1 MPLERHAPRCW
12 RGWGLR
18 RAGLLLA
25 LAAAG
30 EAVIMWGLSQV
41 DWPLA
46 IEAAADVLLLS
57 LWLVAWLP
65 LLTRGERRRF
75 KVLLDTVG
83 AGVYGADK
91 QGRLL
96 FINATGLRLLGRPED
111 DRSLIGQPLSLLTG
125 DAPASGVPS
134 HLCRADGTRFEVEA
148 WSRPLPGD
156 DGGHLGQVT
165 SFVDISERLRLSRE
179 REQHEKTLAA
189 VMSAVQEAIV
199 TVDASMAIV
208 EFNPAAERLFGH
220 PRADV
225 LGRSVELLI
234 PLGLRPAHQVQ
245 SRRWLDAAEPALRR
259 SALSQ
264 VKRLSALRA
273 DGTEFPALIDLARVQ
288 GPDGLLVTAVVRDL
302 STELALARALATD
315 QARSDFLSRVSHEL
329 RTPLNAVMG
338 FAELMID
345 QARGRPDVLAHAHHV
360 RAAGSHLLTLVDDL
374 LNLSSLEDGQLRLE
388 TERLSLDEVA
398 ASAAL
403 IASHQAAQGQVVLQ
417 AALPAWGL
425 WADRARTVQVLLQ
438 LLDLAL
444 QRSRP
449 GSEVVMSA
457 WREGHAE
464 LGVSVRDHGPNP
476 SAADLAALF
485 QPFGAVLPEG
495 GSPRGS
501 GLGLLLARSLCRA
514 MNGRMDAR
522 AAPGGGLEVRL
533 WLPAA
538 APVTGTDADPS
549 RQQPAPAE
557 PQPEAAAPA
566 DLDVLYAEDEPVNR
580 LLMQAMLGRLPGIAL
595 RVASDGAEA
604 LEMVREA
611 RPDLLLTD
619 MHLGDMTG
627 LQLAARLGEAPETAG
642 LRIAAVSADAMPESR
657 EAAEAAGFMD
667 YLLKPI
673 VREELEGLLERVRA
687 QRG

>member
-1 MPLERHAPRCW
+1 MAPEPLAPRRR

-18 RAGLLLA
+18 RAGLLLT
-25 LAAAG
+25 LAAVG
-30 EAVIMWGLSQV
+30 ELAIMLGLSLV
-41 DWPLA
+41 DWPQPLEVA
-46 IEAAADVLLLS
+46 VDVLLLS

-65 LLTRGERRRF
+65 LLTQGERRRF
-75 KVLLDTVG
+75 QALLDTVG
-83 AGVYGADK
+83 AGVYGVDG

-96 FINATGLRLLGRPED
+96 FINATGLRLLGRPQDEA
-111 DRSLIGQPLSLLTG
+111 SLLGQPLEVLTG
-125 DAPASGVPS
+125 AAPAAQTPT
-134 HLCRADGTRFEVEA
+134 HLWRADGTRFEVEA

-156 DGGHLGQVT
+156 DGGSAGRVT

-220 PRADV
+220 PRQAV

-234 PLGLRPAHQVQ
+234 PEGLRPAHQARSQ
-245 SRRWLDAAEPALRR
+245 RWLEAAEPALRR
-259 SALSQ
+259 SEPSQ

-302 STELALARALATD
+302 SAELTLARALASD

-329 RTPLNAVMG
+329 RTPLNAVLG
-338 FAELMID
+338 FAEVMID
-345 QARGRPDVLAHAHHV
+345 EAEGRPDMLAHARHV

-374 LNLSSLEDGQLRLE
+374 LDLSSLEDGQLRLD

-398 ASAAL
+398 ASATL
-403 IASHQAAQGQVVLQ
+403 IASHQAAQGHVSVQ
-417 AALPAWGL
+417 AALPAWAL

-449 GSEVVMSA
+449 GSEVGLSA
-457 WREGHAE
+457 WREGTAE
-464 LGVSVRDHGPNP
+464 VGVAVRDHGPTP
-476 SAADLAALF
+476 SATDLAALF
-485 QPFGAVLPEG
+485 EPFGTAQPEG
-495 GSPRGS
+495 GGPRGS
-501 GLGLLLARSLCRA
+501 GLGLLLARSLCQA
-514 MNGRMDAR
+514 MNGRIEAR
-522 AAPGGGLEVRL
+522 APADGGLEVRL

-538 APVTGTDADPS
+538 APAAAS
-549 RQQPAPAE
+549 PAPAE
-557 PQPEAAAPA
+557 APEPSAPQPGPMT

-580 LLMQAMLGRLPGIAL
+580 LLMQAMLGRLPGVAL
-595 RVASDGAEA
+595 RVACDGTEA
-604 LEMVREA
+604 LDMVREA

-627 LQLAARLGEAPETAG
+627 LQLAARLAETPDTAG

-687 QRG
+687 LRG